1 MGWQLLAVVSAVA
14 AGVTSVFAKAGL
26 QEVPSHLG
34 NAVRTAIVLA
44 LSLTV
49 LWWSGEH
56 QKTGTLNGRAWL
68 FLALSGLATAVSW
81 VAYFKALSIGSATP
95 VTAIDKASLVVT
107 MILAILFLGERLS
120 WRGGIGVMLIVAGSI
135 LASSGSGSDGC
146 GQPALSR
153 RRGARLG

>member
-81 VAYFKALSIGSATP
+81 VAYFKALVDRVGDAGDGDRQSKPRGHDDPRHPVPGRTP
-95 VTAIDKASLVVT
+95 ELERRHRRDSDRRWLHPGVV
-107 MILAILFLGERLS
+107 
-120 WRGGIGVMLIVAGSI
+120 GVPVAME
-135 LASSGSGSDGC
+135 
-146 GQPALSR
+146 
-153 RRGARLG
+153 

>member
-120 WRGGIGVMLIVAGSI
+120 WRGGIGVILIVAGSI
-135 LASSGSGSDGC
+135 LASSGS
-146 GQPALSR
+146 Q
-153 RRGARLG
+153 